1 MKIIIKGK
9 MASRPYL
16 GIVLYIVQY
25 VLLCKEKWAN
35 NANKIV
41 ELIKITFY
49 FRQLG
54 TKKMIMW
61 FLQLNKKQQWNVKS
75 SF

>member
-1 MKIIIKGK
+1 MRSDYYENYYKRKNGV
-9 MASRPYL
+9 SSPYL

-41 ELIKITFY
+41 EVHVITITFY

-54 TKKMIMW
+54 T
-61 FLQLNKKQQWNVKS
+61 
-75 SF
+75 